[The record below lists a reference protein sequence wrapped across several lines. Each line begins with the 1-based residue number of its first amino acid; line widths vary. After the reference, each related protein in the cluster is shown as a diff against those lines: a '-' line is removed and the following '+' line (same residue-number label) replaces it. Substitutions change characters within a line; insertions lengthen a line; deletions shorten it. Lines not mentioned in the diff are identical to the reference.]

1 MRKKPTSFRDRF
13 FAHALLFVSCVGFPA
28 LTTWLAPVT
37 WTTFTRHDGRVEMKA
52 KVCLFFVLPFRHEE
66 VAEVTGVDEQT
77 MAGTREKWTSGT
89 ADDQKEYITTESE
102 GVLVVRGREQEAR
115 IAVSPANLGDVVSKA
130 GGFLKDPTAAN
141 LPLVTVTN
149 WKTSVV
155 AGGILCLLTVLY
167 IVSLLSWLLP
177 FSWRKS
183 KGSDPGKWKSALGIK
198 F

>member
-1 MRKKPTSFRDRF
+1 MRKKPTSFRDRLF
-13 FAHALLFVSCVGFPA
+13 THALLLVSCVGFPA

-77 MAGTREKWTSGT
+77 IAGTREKWTSGT

-102 GVLVVRGREQEAR
+102 GFLVVHGREQEAR
-115 IAVSPANLGDVVSKA
+115 IAVSPVNLNDVARQVS
-130 GGFLKDPTAAN
+130 GFLHDPTAAH
-141 LPLVTVTN
+141 LPLFTVTN

-155 AGGILCLLTVLY
+155 AGGIIGLLTVLY
-167 IVSLLSWLLP
+167 IVALLSWLLHS
-177 FSWRKS
+177 SWRES
-183 KGSDPGKWKSALGIK
+183 KGPARGKGRSESGIK
-198 F
+198 S

>member
-52 KVCLFFVLPFRHEE
+52 KVCLFFVLPFRHEA
-66 VAEVTGVDEQT
+66 VAEVTGVDEHT
-77 MAGTREKWTSGT
+77 IAGTREKWTSGT

-102 GVLVVRGREQEAR
+102 GFLVVHGREQVAR
-115 IAVSPANLGDVVSKA
+115 IAVSPANLSDVARQVS
-130 GGFLKDPTAAN
+130 GFLNDPTAAQ
-141 LPLVTVTN
+141 LPLFTVLN

-155 AGGILCLLTVLY
+155 AGGILSLFTVLY
-167 IVSLLSWLLP
+167 LVGLLSWLLP
-177 FSWRKS
+177 SSWQGNKRPQK
-183 KGSDPGKWKSALGIK
+183 
-198 F
+198 